1 MKKIFFLLC
10 LFLLN
15 TSFAAHPVLTMET
28 SHGAIEIELF
38 EDKAPNTVANF
49 LKYVDDKFYDGT
61 IFHRVING
69 FMVQG
74 GGFTQNMAEKSTR
87 APIKNEAT
95 NGLSND
101 VGTLAMAR
109 TNDPHSATAQ
119 FFINVG
125 DNSSLNHTGQNPSGW
140 GYAVFGKVT
149 QGMHVVNRIKMVKTG
164 NINGYSDVPMDAVI
178 IKSVRRKDAAPVK
191 VEVKAEKKVKKKA
204 KTSTKTL

>member
-191 VEVKAEKKVKKKA
+191 VEVKAETKVKKKS
-204 KTSTKTL
+204 KTSPRTI

>member
-164 NINGYSDVPMDAVI
+164 SINGYSDVPMDAVI

-191 VEVKAEKKVKKKA
+191 VEVKAEKKVKKKS
-204 KTSTKTL
+204 KTSTKTI

>member
-10 LFLLN
+10 LFALN
-15 TSFAAHPVLTMET
+15 SSFAAHPVVTMET

-69 FMVQG
+69 FMIQG

-178 IKSVRRKDAAPVK
+178 IKSARRKDAAPVK
-191 VEVKAEKKVKKKA
+191 VEVKAEKKVKKKS

>member
-15 TSFAAHPVLTMET
+15 TSFAAHPVLMMET

-164 NINGYSDVPMDAVI
+164 SINGYSDVPMDAVI